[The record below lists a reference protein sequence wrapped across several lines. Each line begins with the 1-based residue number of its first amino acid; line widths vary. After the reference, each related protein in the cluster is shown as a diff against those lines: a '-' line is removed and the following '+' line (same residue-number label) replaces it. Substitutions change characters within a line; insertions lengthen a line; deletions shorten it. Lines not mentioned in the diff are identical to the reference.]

1 MPKRSRFGGAADKR
15 AAVSQERIFTV
26 ADDDHGIRLDRWF
39 KRHMPEV
46 SFNLV
51 SRWARTG
58 QLRLGGKRAATG
70 ERIEAGQEIRL
81 PPAAAV
87 PAARDAAQA

>member
-1 MPKRSRFGGAADKR
+1 
-15 AAVSQERIFTV
+15 VSQERIFTV

-39 KRHMPEV
+39 KRHMPEI

-58 QLRLGGKRAATG
+58 QLRLAGKRAATG
-70 ERIEAGQEIRL
+70 ERIEKSACRRQPRCRN
-81 PPAAAV
+81 
-87 PAARDAAQA
+87 ARRGRSPIASR